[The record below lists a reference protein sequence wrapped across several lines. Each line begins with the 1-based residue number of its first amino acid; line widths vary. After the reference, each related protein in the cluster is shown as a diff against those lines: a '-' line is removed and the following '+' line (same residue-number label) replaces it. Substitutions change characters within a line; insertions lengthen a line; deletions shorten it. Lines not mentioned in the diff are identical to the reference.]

1 MGIYD
6 TLGFTGRACITH
18 WAIQNKL
25 VKLGDYEK

>member
-1 MGIYD
+1 MRVNDRLQVKG
-6 TLGFTGRACITH
+6 TAALTH